1 MSTDL
6 TGRIRVALAGR
17 YRIERELGVGSSATV
32 YLAEDLRHHRQ
43 VAVKVLRA
51 DLAMGLGDG
60 RFLGEIRIASQLTHP
75 HIMPVHDSG
84 EADGFLFYVM
94 PFSPGESLHARLK
107 RDGELPIE
115 DAVHLLEDVIDA
127 LGFAHRHGVV
137 HRDVK
142 PANVLTQGQHAMLV
156 DFGVAKAVSQA
167 TSERSP
173 EDTAAGMAIGTP
185 EYMAPEQAAADPSVD
200 HRADLYSAGVLAYE
214 LLTGRTPFRGGS
226 PQSVLTRQITEAPTP
241 VREHR
246 PSVSPELEAWVMRSL
261 EKRPADRWQSADE
274 MLSALREIHIA
285 TGKVTIPSPAPPAS
299 MRVPRWLMGLA
310 AASVVGVVAAW
321 NLRPAPT
328 IDESSRIVVDA
339 FDNETGDPAFD
350 QVGRMIQDWLTDG
363 LLRSDLLEVVPTIT
377 ARQAAEFIH
386 AQAPG
391 DRAPDLV
398 SSLAEETG
406 AQVVVSGSLYRDGDD
421 LRIQT
426 SVTDATDPDAARLL
440 ESIDPVVGSAE
451 DITPLFDQVRSRLLG
466 SLATSLT
473 GRVQAQVGDSDGAPT
488 YEAYEAL
495 DRGLDHYA
503 ARDYAEASG
512 HFLRAFELDDSYAVP
527 LVYAS
532 LSLRNHGEWARSD
545 SVVSLLEARRDEV
558 SEYQRFWI
566 DYSRAVLEGDLDRAR
581 WTIRRAAMIA
591 PQSKAAYNWALMAI
605 RMGRPTEAREALS
618 SLDPDRGAMRG
629 DPRFWMRRVEAS
641 YHLGEHAEGLEEI
654 AELEARYPD
663 ERSIFFYKV
672 RAYAALGHVESLRTT
687 FASVGSQVPPEV
699 VAVRYRNAAVE
710 LFLHGHREAA
720 EEFARVGIDF
730 IDSRT
735 TADRPS
741 SFESGTATFGALEQ
755 LAYQRGRLLEVL
767 GRRTEALEIYSDL
780 YAANEEA
787 WFLRAHMGVIH
798 ASLGQVS
805 AAMEIDRWLA
815 GLGVPYEVGDVTTWR
830 AGIAARLGD
839 QERAT
844 ALLTQARQEG
854 MPWTELNPI
863 YHLHDALGEYEPF
876 VALMEPQG

>member
-6 TGRIRVALAGR
+6 TGRIRAALAGR

-51 DLAMGLGDG
+51 SLTHGLGDG

-84 EADGFLFYVM
+84 EADGFLYYVM

-115 DAVHLLEDVIDA
+115 DAIHLLEDVVDA

-156 DFGVAKAVSQA
+156 DFGVAKAVSEA
-167 TSERSP
+167 SSGLSP

-200 HRADLYSAGVLAYE
+200 HRADLYSTGVLAYE
-214 LLTGRTPFRGGS
+214 LLAGRTPFWGGT
-226 PQSVLTRQITEAPTP
+226 PQSVLTRQITELPTP

-274 MLSALREIHIA
+274 MLASLREIHVA
-285 TGKVTIPSPAPPAS
+285 SGTLSMPSPAPPS
-299 MRVPRWLMGLA
+299 PTRLPRWLIGLGA
-310 AASVVGVVAAW
+310 AAVVGVIAAW
-321 NLRPAPT
+321 NLRPAPA

-339 FDNETGDPAFD
+339 FDNETGDPGFD
-350 QVGRMIQDWLTDG
+350 QVGRMVQDWLTDG

-377 ARQAAEFIH
+377 ARQAADFIH
-386 AQAPG
+386 AQTPG
-391 DRAPDLV
+391 DQAPDLV
-398 SSLAEETG
+398 ASLAEETG
-406 AQVVVSGSLYRDGDD
+406 AQVVVSGSIYLDGSD

-426 SVTDATDPDAARLL
+426 SVTDASDPSAARLL
-440 ESIDPVVGSAE
+440 ESIEPVVGSA
-451 DITPLFDQVRSRLLG
+451 DDVTPLFDQVRSRLLG
-466 SLATSLT
+466 SLATSLNQ
-473 GRVQAQVGDSDGAPT
+473 RVEVQVGESDGAPT
-488 YEAYEAL
+488 FEAYQAL

-503 ARDYAEASG
+503 ARDYVEASG
-512 HFLRAFELDDSYAVP
+512 HFLRAFELDDSYPVP

-545 SVVSLLEARRDEV
+545 SVVSLLEARREEL

-581 WTIRRAAMIA
+581 STIRRAATIA
-591 PQSKAAYNWALMAI
+591 PESKAAYNWALMAI
-605 RMGRPTEAREALS
+605 RMGRPGEAREALS
-618 SLDPDRGAMRG
+618 SLDPDRGTMRG
-629 DPRFWMRRVEAS
+629 DPRYWMRLVEAS
-641 YHLGEHAEGLEEI
+641 HHLGDHVQELEEV
-654 AELEARYPD
+654 AELEERYPD
-663 ERSIFFYKV
+663 ERSILFYRV

-687 FASVGSQVPPEV
+687 FAAVGSQVPPEV
-699 VAVRYRNAAVE
+699 VAVRYRNAAVD
-710 LFLHGHREAA
+710 LFVHGHQEAA
-720 EEFARVGIDF
+720 EEFARIGIDF

-741 SFESGTATFGALEQ
+741 SFPSGASTFGAAEQ

-767 GRRTEALEIYSDL
+767 GRRTEAQEIYSAL
-780 YAANEEA
+780 AAA
-787 WFLRAHMGVIH
+787 HQDQWFLRAHMGVIH

-815 GLGVPYEVGDVTTWR
+815 ELSVPYEAGDITTWR

-839 QERAT
+839 HERAT
-844 ALLTQARQEG
+844 ALLSQARQEG
-854 MPWTELNPI
+854 MPWTELHPI
-863 YHLHDALGEYEPF
+863 YHLYDALGEYEPF